1 MRCQTLL
8 LVWEPVTCVLLDI
21 INIVLWSIDS
31 CQNGVSAEQ
40 SQMTVSRSQL
50 SIPRGHVFFLKFS
63 ADQLAFNRSQ
73 AQDNVSQSYGSLLK
87 LSIDL
92 WISLQWFQVARLK

>member
-1 MRCQTLL
+1 MRCQTFL
-8 LVWEPVTCVLLDI
+8 LVWEPVTCVLLDV

-31 CQNGVSAEQ
+31 CQNRVSAEQ

-63 ADQLAFNRSQ
+63 ADQLLAFNRSQ
-73 AQDNVSQSYGSLLK
+73 AQDYVPSHMVP
-87 LSIDL
+87 
-92 WISLQWFQVARLK
+92 F